1 MQMTEIETRANDEAR
16 HGHREALEKMVASE
30 RIVAA
35 AIFHG
40 ATVSLPPPARHHTV
54 LNFMATT
61 KGIETALIHPVN
73 QGFLTSKGR
82 FVNRTE
88 AFYIADRMG
97 QIIKKTGN
105 QGEPTLFSEDLW

>member
-1 MQMTEIETRANDEAR
+1 MTEIERRANDEAR
-16 HGHREALEKMVASE
+16 HGHRDALEKATSE

-40 ATVSLPPPARHHTV
+40 ACVSLPPPARHHTV
-54 LNFMATT
+54 LNFMAT
-61 KGIETALIHPVN
+61 IMEIDTALIHPVN

-97 QIIKKTGN
+97 QIIEKTGN
-105 QGEPTLFSEDLW
+105 QGEPTLYSEDLW